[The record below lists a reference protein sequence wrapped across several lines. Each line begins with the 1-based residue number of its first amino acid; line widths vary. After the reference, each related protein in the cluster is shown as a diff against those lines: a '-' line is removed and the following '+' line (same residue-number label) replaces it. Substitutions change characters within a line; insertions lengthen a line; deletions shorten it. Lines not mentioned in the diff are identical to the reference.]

1 MRPEEARSQKWL
13 AERLLVFL
21 NRRVVDPTDEI
32 LYNKK
37 NPGLL
42 AEAGMVYETGLEY
55 LNDFF
60 HAFYFFNQGAF
71 DPGF

>member
-1 MRPEEARSQKWL
+1 MRPEVARSQKWL

-37 NPGLL
+37 IP
-42 AEAGMVYETGLEY
+42 TS
-55 LNDFF
+55 
-60 HAFYFFNQGAF
+60 
-71 DPGF
+71 